1 MQKNGPPNA
10 PRKQVRISIG
20 IIYLFAYSILKNL
33 EIFIESGVCSKS
45 TKLISQTTS
54 NVWAVMQKNGP
65 PNVPREQVRTSIGI
79 IDLFAYSILK
89 NIEILSNQG
98 VVQKQPN

>member
-10 PRKQVRISIG
+10 PEKQVRI
-20 IIYLFAYSILKNL
+20 
-33 EIFIESGVCSKS
+33 
-45 TKLISQTTS
+45 
-54 NVWAVMQKNGP
+54 
-65 PNVPREQVRTSIGI
+65 SIGI

-98 VVQKQPN
+98 VVQSQPN